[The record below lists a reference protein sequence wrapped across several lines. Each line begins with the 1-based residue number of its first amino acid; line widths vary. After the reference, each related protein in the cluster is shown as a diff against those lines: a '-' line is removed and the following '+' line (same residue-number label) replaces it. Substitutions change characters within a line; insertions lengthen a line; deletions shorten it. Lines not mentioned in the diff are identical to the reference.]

1 MKEINLRDYYPF
13 YTQDTIVEVPD
24 EVAALLREYQL
35 KEAAQYLRTYRHR
48 AFYSLDV
55 GDNIE
60 CRALI
65 VAPSPFEIIERRQT
79 AELIYKALSSLP
91 DKQAQRIYAH
101 YFLGMSK
108 AAIARAEGRDIT
120 SVRDS
125 IKRGLRQLEKY
136 FEKNPL

>member
-1 MKEINLRDYYPF
+1 MKKINLRDYYPF
-13 YTQDTIVEVPD
+13 YTSDAIVEVPD

-108 AAIARAEGRDIT
+108 AAIARAEGC
-120 SVRDS
+120 SVNSVKES
-125 IKRGLRQLEKY
+125 ISRALRSLEK
-136 FEKNPL
+136 FLVENL